1 MNVNR
6 MVTMIAGIMIMLTLV
21 LGHVM
26 GQIDMSSMSW
36 LWFTAFIGFNL
47 FQSSITGFCP
57 MASILKAVG
66 VKDA

>member
-6 MVTMIAGIMIMLTLV
+6 MVTMIAGIMIMLTLI

-26 GQIDMSSMSW
+26 GQFNMGSMSW

-57 MASILKAVG
+57 MASILRAVG
-66 VKDA
+66 VKEA